1 MKRALITTA
10 VLILAL
16 AVGAPALAEE
26 SSRIVDIRVGRHA
39 AFDRLVLELE
49 RRVELRR
56 LPGSEPGALWFEID
70 ARPLLP
76 YQTLHTP
83 YRRMGSVAVRG
94 IPTGAQIKVE
104 SRPRRVRIFRLS
116 GPHRIVLDFADPGV
130 EPFLAPPGTEAVLAP
145 APEPEPPVREAPAP
159 MPPSEA
165 GAEPN
170 RPASALEAGA
180 AEEAEPVEPAPEKGV
195 VSRVPEPDESE
206 EPAVAP
212 VPAAESPAALEVRST
227 VEAAP
232 APAPPPARFQLP
244 RAALWTGGIVLAV
257 GVALSALLWHRVGR
271 RQRQRAGPAD
281 AAPEDWPRAPETIT
295 PEEIVGASDHV
306 DLLGRRIDEEVRARM
321 HLEERLS
328 HVQQELKVMRDR
340 LQRAKRSGG

>member
-56 LPGSEPGALWFEID
+56 LPGSEPGALRLEID

-76 YQTLHTP
+76 YQKLHTP
-83 YRRMGSVAVRG
+83 YRRMGSVVVEET
-94 IPTGAQIKVE
+94 PTGAQVEVE

-116 GPHRIVLDFADPGV
+116 GPHRIVLDFADPAA
-130 EPFLAPPGTEAVLAP
+130 EPFLAPPGTEAVLEPALEP
-145 APEPEPPVREAPAP
+145 EPSVLEAPEPAPPP
-159 MPPSEA
+159 EA

-180 AEEAEPVEPAPEKGV
+180 PEEAEPVEPVPEEGV
-195 VSRVPEPDESE
+195 VSQVREPDEPE

-212 VPAAESPAALEVRST
+212 VPAPEPPAPLEVRST
-227 VEAAP
+227 VEA

-244 RAALWTGGIVLAV
+244 RAALLTGGIVLAV
-257 GVALSALLWHRVGR
+257 GVALSALLWYRLR
-271 RQRQRAGPAD
+271 RSQRQLAGPAG
-281 AAPEDWPRAPETIT
+281 AAPKDWPRAPETIT
-295 PEEIVGASDHV
+295 PEEIAGASDHV
-306 DLLGRRIDEEVRARM
+306 DLLGRRIDEEVRARIQ
-321 HLEERLS
+321 LEERLS
-328 HVQQELKVMRDR
+328 HMQQELKVMRDR